1 MAWYW
6 EGLVVLALVLLNGL
20 FAAAEMSL
28 VTARPALLERRKRA
42 GDRGAAAALRLV
54 AHRDRFLAAV
64 QVGITLVGTLAGV
77 YSGVRLAE
85 PLAQAL
91 RGWPGLS
98 PYAGSLAV
106 GLVVVAITFA
116 SLVLGELVPKRL
128 ALARSEDLAARL
140 APAMDVFARGVAPL
154 VFLLASAVHAAL
166 WLAGQRGAAAR
177 RLTVEEFGSL
187 VEEGLRAG
195 LIEEKGARVLEGV
208 LKATGR
214 VVSEVM
220 TPRTELV
227 AVPVEARVEE
237 AIARIRATTYSR
249 FPVYRGDLDHI
260 VGVLFARD
268 LVGADPDVP
277 VERLMRPVL
286 AIPETVRVL
295 EALRRFQEQGQHA
308 AVVLDEFGGTAGW
321 VTLEDLLEEL
331 VGEIPSEHGEEEPGV
346 VVRPDGSLLVD
357 GRLPLHQ
364 FLEHLGLREEDV
376 AVQEAATA
384 AGLVLQLLGRIPSVG
399 DRVEV
404 CGYAIEVVDLDGPR
418 VDKLLVSRLPGAPG
432 PPRGDREDG

>member
-6 EGLVVLALVLLNGL
+6 EGLVVLALVLVNGL
-20 FAAAEMSL
+20 FAAAEMSV
-28 VTARPALLERRKRA
+28 VTARPGLLERRRRA
-42 GDRGAAAALRLV
+42 GDRGADAAYRLV
-54 AHRDRFLAAV
+54 LHRDRFLAAV

-77 YSGVRLAE
+77 YSGARLAE
-85 PLAQAL
+85 PLAEFL
-91 RGWPGLS
+91 RGWPPLA

-106 GLVVVAITFA
+106 ALVVAAVTFA
-116 SLVLGELVPKRL
+116 SLVFGELVPKRV
-128 ALARSEDLAARL
+128 ALARAEELAARL
-140 APAMDVFARGVAPL
+140 APLMTVFSRAVSPL
-154 VFLLASAVHAAL
+154 AFLLAAAVNAAL
-166 WLAGQRGAAAR
+166 WLVGQRGAGAR

-208 LKATGR
+208 LRATGR

-227 AVPVEARVEE
+227 AVPVEATVEE
-237 AIARIRATTYSR
+237 AVGRIRSTTYSR

-268 LVGADPDVP
+268 LVGADRNASVAD
-277 VERLMRPVL
+277 LMRPVL

-308 AVVLDEFGGTAGW
+308 AVVLDEYGGTAGW

-364 FLEHLGLREEDV
+364 LLERLGLREEEV
-376 AVQEAATA
+376 GVEEASTA
-384 AGLVLQLLGRIPSVG
+384 AGLVLHLLGRIPSVG
-399 DRVEV
+399 DRVV
-404 CGYAIEVVDLDGPR
+404 VAGYTIEVVDLDGPR
-418 VDKLLVSRLPGAPG
+418 VDKLLVTRLAPSR
-432 PPRGDREDG
+432 

>member
-1 MAWYW
+1 MAWHW
-6 EGLVVLALVLLNGL
+6 EALVVLALVLVNGL
-20 FAAAEMSL
+20 FAAAEMSV
-28 VTARPALLERRKRA
+28 VTARPALLERRRRA
-42 GDRGAAAALRLV
+42 GDRGAAAAADLV

-77 YSGVRLAE
+77 YSGARLAE
-85 PLAQAL
+85 PLAEAF
-91 RGWPGLS
+91 RRWPPLEA
-98 PYAGSLAV
+98 YAGSLAV
-106 GLVVVAITFA
+106 AVVVVAVTFA
-116 SLVLGELVPKRL
+116 SLVFGELVPKRL
-128 ALARSEDLAARL
+128 ALSRSEEFASRL
-140 APAMDVFARGVAPL
+140 APLMSVFARAVAP
-154 VFLLASAVHAAL
+154 VAFLLAAAVNLVL
-166 WLAGQRGAAAR
+166 WLGGQRGAGAR

-227 AVPVEARVEE
+227 AVPVEATVQE
-237 AIARIRATTYSR
+237 AVARIRATTYSR

-268 LVGADPDVP
+268 LVGVDPQTP
-277 VERLMRPVL
+277 VEQLMRPVL
-286 AIPETVRVL
+286 AVPETVRVL

-308 AVVLDEFGGTAGW
+308 AVVLDEYGGTAGW

-346 VVRPDGSLLVD
+346 VVRADGSLLVD

-364 FLEHLGLREEDV
+364 LLDRLGLQEEDV
-376 AVQEAATA
+376 PAEGAATV
-384 AGLVLQLLGRIPSVG
+384 AGLVLHLLGRIPTVG
-399 DRVEV
+399 DRVRV
-404 CGYAIEVVDLDGPR
+404 RDYVIEVVDLDGPR
-418 VDKLLVSRLPGAPG
+418 IDKLLVSRLAAG
-432 PPRGDREDG
+432 P

>member
-6 EGLVVLALVLLNGL
+6 EGLVVLALVLVNGL
-20 FAAAEMSL
+20 FAAAEMSV
-28 VTARPALLERRKRA
+28 VTARPGLLERRRRA
-42 GDRGAAAALRLV
+42 GDRGADAAYRLV
-54 AHRDRFLAAV
+54 LHRDRFLAAV

-77 YSGVRLAE
+77 YSGARLAE
-85 PLAQAL
+85 PLAEIL
-91 RGWPGLS
+91 RGWPPLA

-106 GLVVVAITFA
+106 ALVVAAVTFA
-116 SLVLGELVPKRL
+116 SLVFGELIPKRV
-128 ALARSEDLAARL
+128 ALARAEELAARL
-140 APAMDVFARGVAPL
+140 APLMTVFSRAVSPL
-154 VFLLASAVHAAL
+154 AFLLAGAVNAAL
-166 WLAGQRGAAAR
+166 WLVGQRGPGAR

-227 AVPVEARVEE
+227 AVPVEATVEE
-237 AIARIRATTYSR
+237 AVARIRSTTYSR

-268 LVGADPDVP
+268 LVGADRNASVAD
-277 VERLMRPVL
+277 LMRPVL

-308 AVVLDEFGGTAGW
+308 AVVLDEYGGTAGW

-364 FLEHLGLREEDV
+364 LLERLGLREEEV
-376 AVQEAATA
+376 GVEEASTA
-384 AGLVLQLLGRIPSVG
+384 AGLVLHLLGRIPSVG
-399 DRVEV
+399 DRVV
-404 CGYAIEVVDLDGPR
+404 VAGYAIEVVDLDGPR
-418 VDKLLVSRLPGAPG
+418 VDKLLVTRLAPSR
-432 PPRGDREDG
+432 

>member
-6 EGLVVLALVLLNGL
+6 EGLVVLALVLVNGL
-20 FAAAEMSL
+20 FAAAEMSV
-28 VTARPALLERRKRA
+28 VTARPGLLERRRRA
-42 GDRGAAAALRLV
+42 GDRGADAAYRLV
-54 AHRDRFLAAV
+54 LHRDRFLAAV

-77 YSGVRLAE
+77 YSGARLAE
-85 PLAQAL
+85 PLAEFL
-91 RGWPGLS
+91 RGWPPLA

-106 GLVVVAITFA
+106 ALVVAAVTFA
-116 SLVLGELVPKRL
+116 SLVFGELVPKRV
-128 ALARSEDLAARL
+128 ALARAEELAARL
-140 APAMDVFARGVAPL
+140 APLMTVFSRAVSPL
-154 VFLLASAVHAAL
+154 AFLLAAAVNAAL
-166 WLAGQRGAAAR
+166 WLVGQRGAGAR
-177 RLTVEEFGSL
+177 RLTVEEFGSV

-227 AVPVEARVEE
+227 AVPVEATVEE
-237 AIARIRATTYSR
+237 AVARIRSTTYSR

-268 LVGADPDVP
+268 LVGADRNASVAD
-277 VERLMRPVL
+277 LMRPVL

-308 AVVLDEFGGTAGW
+308 AVVLDEYGGTAGW

-364 FLEHLGLREEDV
+364 LLERLGLREEEV
-376 AVQEAATA
+376 GVEEASTA
-384 AGLVLQLLGRIPSVG
+384 AGLVLHLLGRIPSVG
-399 DRVEV
+399 DRVV
-404 CGYAIEVVDLDGPR
+404 VAGYTIEVVDLDGPR
-418 VDKLLVSRLPGAPG
+418 VDKLLVTRLAPSR
-432 PPRGDREDG
+432 

>member
-6 EGLVVLALVLLNGL
+6 EGLVVLALVLVNGL
-20 FAAAEMSL
+20 FAAAEMSV
-28 VTARPALLERRKRA
+28 VTARPGLLERRRRA
-42 GDRGAAAALRLV
+42 GDRGADAAYRLV
-54 AHRDRFLAAV
+54 LHRDRFLAAV

-77 YSGVRLAE
+77 YSGARLAE
-85 PLAQAL
+85 PLAGFL
-91 RGWPGLS
+91 RGWPLLA

-106 GLVVVAITFA
+106 ALVVAAVTFA
-116 SLVLGELVPKRL
+116 SLVFGELIPKRV
-128 ALARSEDLAARL
+128 ALARAEELAARL
-140 APAMDVFARGVAPL
+140 APLMTVFSRAVSPL
-154 VFLLASAVHAAL
+154 AFLLAGAVNAAL
-166 WLAGQRGAAAR
+166 WLVGQRGAGAR

-227 AVPVEARVEE
+227 AVPVEATVEE
-237 AIARIRATTYSR
+237 AVARIRSTTYSR

-268 LVGADPDVP
+268 LVGADRNASVAD
-277 VERLMRPVL
+277 LMRPVL

-308 AVVLDEFGGTAGW
+308 AVVLDEYGGTAGW

-364 FLEHLGLREEDV
+364 LLERLGLREEEV
-376 AVQEAATA
+376 GVEEASTA
-384 AGLVLQLLGRIPSVG
+384 AGLVLHLLGRIPSVG
-399 DRVEV
+399 DRVV
-404 CGYAIEVVDLDGPR
+404 VAGYAIEVVDLDGPR
-418 VDKLLVSRLPGAPG
+418 VDKLLVTRLGPSR
-432 PPRGDREDG
+432 

>member
-6 EGLVVLALVLLNGL
+6 EGLVVLALVLVNGL
-20 FAAAEMSL
+20 FAAAEMSV
-28 VTARPALLERRKRA
+28 VTARPGLLERRRRA
-42 GDRGAAAALRLV
+42 GDRGADAAYRLV
-54 AHRDRFLAAV
+54 LHRDRFLAAV

-77 YSGVRLAE
+77 YSGARLAE
-85 PLAQAL
+85 PLAEFL
-91 RGWPGLS
+91 RGWPPLA

-106 GLVVVAITFA
+106 ALVVAAVTFA
-116 SLVLGELVPKRL
+116 SLVFGELVPKRV
-128 ALARSEDLAARL
+128 ALARAEELAARL
-140 APAMDVFARGVAPL
+140 APLMTVFSRAVSPL
-154 VFLLASAVHAAL
+154 AFLLAAAVNAAL
-166 WLAGQRGAAAR
+166 WLVGQRGAGAR

-227 AVPVEARVEE
+227 AVPVEATVEE
-237 AIARIRATTYSR
+237 AVARIRSTTNTR

-268 LVGADPDVP
+268 LVGADRNASVAD
-277 VERLMRPVL
+277 LMRPVL

-308 AVVLDEFGGTAGW
+308 AVVLDEYGGTAGW

-364 FLEHLGLREEDV
+364 LLERLGLREEEV
-376 AVQEAATA
+376 GVEEASTA
-384 AGLVLQLLGRIPSVG
+384 AGLVLHLLGRIPSVG
-399 DRVEV
+399 DRVV
-404 CGYAIEVVDLDGPR
+404 VAGYTIEVVDLDGPR
-418 VDKLLVSRLPGAPG
+418 VDKLLVTRLAPSR
-432 PPRGDREDG
+432 

>member
-6 EGLVVLALVLLNGL
+6 EGLVVLVLVLVNGL
-20 FAAAEMSL
+20 FAAAEMS
-28 VTARPALLERRKRA
+28 VVSARPGLLERRKRA
-42 GDRGAAAALRLV
+42 GDGRAEVALELV
-54 AHRDRFLAAV
+54 VHRDRFLAAV

-77 YSGVRLAE
+77 YSGARLAE
-85 PLAQAL
+85 PLAQL
-91 RGWPGLS
+91 LQVWPPVA
-98 PYAGSLAV
+98 PYAGPLSVA
-106 GLVVVAITFA
+106 VVVVGVTLA

-128 ALARSEDLAARL
+128 ALTRAEDLAVKL
-140 APAMDVFARGVAPL
+140 AVPMSWFARAVAPL
-154 VFLLASAVHAAL
+154 AFLLAAAVNAAL
-166 WLAGQRGAAAR
+166 WLVGQRGAGAKR
-177 RLTVEEFGSL
+177 MTVEEFGSL

-214 VVSEVM
+214 VVAEVM

-227 AVPVEARVEE
+227 AVPVEATVEE
-237 AIARIRATTYSR
+237 AIARVRTSTYSR
-249 FPVYRGDLDHI
+249 FPVYRRDLDHI

-268 LVGADPDVP
+268 LVGADRHAR
-277 VERLMRPVL
+277 VEDLMRPVL

-308 AVVLDEFGGTAGW
+308 AVVLDEYGGTAGW

-346 VVRPDGSLLVD
+346 VVRPDGSMLVD

-364 FLEHLGLREEDV
+364 LLDRLGLREEDV
-376 AVQEAATA
+376 DAEGATTA
-384 AGLVLQLLGRIPSVG
+384 AGLVLHLLGRIPAVG
-399 DRVEV
+399 DRVTV
-404 CGYAIEVVDLDGPR
+404 AGYEIEVVDLDGPR
-418 VDKLLVSRLPGAPG
+418 IDKLLVTRLRAP
-432 PPRGDREDG
+432 PA